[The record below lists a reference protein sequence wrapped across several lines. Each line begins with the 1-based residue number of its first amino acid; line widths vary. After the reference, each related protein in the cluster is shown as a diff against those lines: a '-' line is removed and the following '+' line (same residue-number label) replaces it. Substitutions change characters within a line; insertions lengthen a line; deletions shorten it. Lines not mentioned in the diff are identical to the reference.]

1 MDGESYAMYELNRA
15 HLKASGHPDYQS
27 QFIMSVDEA
36 NRYYYDCKR
45 HNWYEERSYNGQEI
59 PRGLPYYFSDSTEFS

>member
-1 MDGESYAMYELNRA
+1 MDGESHAMYELNRA

-27 QFIMSVDEA
+27 QFVMSIDEA
-36 NRYYYDCKR
+36 NRYYYDCKM
-45 HNWYEERSYNGQEI
+45 HNWYEERSCNSQEI